1 MPSASF
7 LSVTVETAHGTRP
20 QTITSVE
27 QAADFPINDWPPE
40 RGRLHGQA
48 RQACLDALEGNLSGA
63 EARAV
68 FIDAAKAAGI
78 LVDYG
83 ARKSNF

>member
-1 MPSASF
+1 M
-7 LSVTVETAHGTRP
+7 
-20 QTITSVE
+20 
-27 QAADFPINDWPPE
+27 NDWPPE

-83 ARKSNF
+83 VRKSNF

>member
-1 MPSASF
+1 M
-7 LSVTVETAHGTRP
+7 
-20 QTITSVE
+20 
-27 QAADFPINDWPPE
+27 
-40 RGRLHGQA
+40 
-48 RQACLDALEGNLSGA
+48 LDALEGNLSGA

-68 FIDAAKAAGI
+68 FIEAARAAGI